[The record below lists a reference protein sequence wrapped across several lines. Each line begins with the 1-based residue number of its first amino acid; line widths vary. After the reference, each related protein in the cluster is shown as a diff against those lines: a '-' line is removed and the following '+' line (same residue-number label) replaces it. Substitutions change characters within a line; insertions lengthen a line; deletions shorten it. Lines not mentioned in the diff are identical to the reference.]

1 MKIKSTFFD
10 EIEFDEK
17 DMIILEKG
25 LVGMPDLIRFVLMD
39 FSDDS
44 VLHWLQS
51 VDEPNIG
58 FIVSDPTIFD
68 TGYTITIDPE
78 AKKDLK
84 MEKDDEMVVMVI
96 VSVKD
101 KGEKVTGNLQGP
113 LVVNATRHVGCQMIL
128 DPDTYGYDT
137 EVPLRQLKEEEESK
151 VGVTA

>member
-1 MKIKSTFFD
+1 MRIKSTFFD

-17 DMIILEKG
+17 DIILLEKG
-25 LVGMPDLIRFVLMD
+25 LVGMPDLKGFVLMD

-68 TGYTITIDPE
+68 PGYTITVDSE
-78 AKKDLK
+78 TKKDLK
-84 MEKDDEMVVMVI
+84 MDRDDEMVVMTI

-101 KGEKVTGNLQGP
+101 KGGKVTGNLQGP
-113 LVVNATRHVGCQMIL
+113 LVVNATKHVGCQMIL
-128 DPDTYGYDT
+128 DPDSYGYGT
-137 EVPLRQLKEEEESK
+137 ETPLRKMKEEEDNK

>member
-10 EIEFDEK
+10 EIEFNEK
-17 DMIILEKG
+17 DIILFEKG
-25 LVGMPDLIRFVLMD
+25 LVGMPDLKRFVLMD

-68 TGYTITIDPE
+68 TEYTITIDPE
-78 AKKDLK
+78 TREELEMDG
-84 MEKDDEMVVMVI
+84 DDEMVVMAI

-113 LVVNATRHVGCQMIL
+113 LVVNASRHVGCQMIL
-128 DPDTYGYDT
+128 DPDSYGYDT
-137 EVPLRQLKEEEESK
+137 EVPLRVTEEDSK

>member
-10 EIEFDEK
+10 EIEFEEK
-17 DMIILEKG
+17 DIIFLEKG
-25 LVGMPDLIRFVLMD
+25 LVGMPDLTRFVLMD

-68 TGYTITIDPE
+68 PEYTITIDTE
-78 AKKDLK
+78 TKKELS

-101 KGEKVTGNLQGP
+101 KGGKVTGNLQGP
-113 LVVNATRHVGCQMIL
+113 LVVNATRHIGCQMIL
-128 DPDTYGYDT
+128 DPDSYGYDT
-137 EVPLRQLKEEEESK
+137 ETPLRRVSENEDSK